1 MPTFTPAARRAVRA
15 WRAFSYVFHGA
26 VLLMAALWCLG
37 VR

>member
-1 MPTFTPAARRAVRA
+1 VRA